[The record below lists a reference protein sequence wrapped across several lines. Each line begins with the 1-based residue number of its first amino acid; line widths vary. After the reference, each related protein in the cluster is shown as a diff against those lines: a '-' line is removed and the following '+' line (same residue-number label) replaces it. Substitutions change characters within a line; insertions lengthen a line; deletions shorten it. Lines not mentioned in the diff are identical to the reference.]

1 MTEPYDDDLLD
12 QEAAE
17 EAYEEEYDED
27 AEYEDYDEP
36 QVGDSIPISTEN
48 NDAWDDT
55 ALIEAW
61 DEAVKE
67 YQTYHSASAP
77 DDPPFSNKPAKL
89 DSTFHESRQQENRQD
104 RKRVA
109 PKVAKEING
118 PSANKKARRVK
129 TPAAKPELRQEEH
142 TATEEAQSERHHSDW
157 NQNYWAYQSYQDNI
171 GSSIPPP
178 PPPNPPQASAAAGE
192 DEALSNLMM
201 AWYYS
206 GYYTGYYQAMRRR

>member
-1 MTEPYDDDLLD
+1 MTEPYDEDLPD
-12 QEAAE
+12 AEAGD
-17 EAYEEEYDED
+17 EEYDEEYEED
-27 AEYEDYDEP
+27 AEYEDFDAP
-36 QVGDSIPISTEN
+36 QVGDSIPISTED

-67 YQTYHSASAP
+67 YQTYHSAPAP
-77 DDPPFSNKPAKL
+77 DDPPFSNKSSKSE
-89 DSTFHESRQQENRQD
+89 STH

-109 PKVAKEING
+109 PPKTAKDMNG
-118 PSANKKARRVK
+118 SSANKKARRVK
-129 TPAAKPELRQEEH
+129 TPATKPAPRQEDYTAPEEAQQQEEH
-142 TATEEAQSERHHSDW
+142 QTDW
-157 NQNYWAYQSYQDNI
+157 NQNYWAYQSYQDNA